1 MKTTQEIKDMMLYGE
16 RINIEYKEAA
26 SDLPKSLWETYSS
39 FANTIGGT
47 IVLGIKEHRNKSV
60 EAGKFEIRGVG
71 DADKMLKTFWD
82 TINSD
87 KVSRNIL
94 VDEDV
99 ECVNYE
105 DKTLLIVHVPQ
116 ANYTMRPIYIN
127 KNLIGGTF
135 KRNYEGDYHCT
146 DDEVKSMLRDAN
158 ENGNDGV
165 LIEHYDMN
173 DIDLPTL
180 HAYRNRF
187 EVRNVDHAFNQL
199 DDKDFLRNMGG
210 YTTDRS
216 IRREGLT
223 MAGLLMF
230 GKGLSVRDRFDNL
243 RMDYIDKTNLVD
255 DIRWSD
261 RLTYDGMWENNLY
274 NFFTRVV
281 PKLTADLKRPFRL
294 EGLERIDDTPV
305 HKAVRE
311 GMTNMIIHADLC
323 ITGVLKVEKYD
334 KEFVFSNP
342 GSLKL
347 PIADIMRGGNSKAR
361 NPRIQN
367 MLRMIGY
374 GDNIG
379 SGYPT
384 ILKTW
389 KEQNWRKP
397 TLLDRTELRQVD
409 LTLPMISLLPKTVLE
424 EMKHYYGSA
433 VYDLLTANEQQIL
446 AYVWNGDSISN
457 IELQQLLGLNSIE
470 AGKLLHQMVK
480 KGLMNQNNKNRWTI
494 YTIHK
499 EQVANESMEKSM
511 EKSKEKSMEKSEE
524 KSEEK
529 SKEKSM
535 EKSEEK
541 SEEKSMEK
549 SKEKSEEKL
558 TPTEIRVVELIQ
570 KKSHHTYKTLSQTL
584 GFTESYIYKVLN
596 QLKKKNVIKREGGRK
611 EGFWVVIDSE
621 ERKEYE

>member
-511 EKSKEKSMEKSEE
+511 EKSE
-524 KSEEK
+524 
-529 SKEKSM
+529 
-535 EKSEEK
+535 
-541 SEEKSMEK
+541 EK

>member
-16 RINIEYKEAA
+16 RINIEYKEAS

-60 EAGKFEIRGVG
+60 EDGKFEIRGVG

-105 DKTLLIVHVPQ
+105 DKTLLIVHIPQ
-116 ANYTMRPIYIN
+116 ASYTMRPIYIN

-243 RMDYIDKTNLVD
+243 RMDYIDKTNLVG

-433 VYDLLTANEQQIL
+433 AYDLLTANEQQIL
-446 AYVWNGDSISN
+446 AYVWNGDSINN

-480 KGLMNQNNKNRWTI
+480 KGLMNQNNKNRWTT

-511 EKSKEKSMEKSEE
+511 EKSEEKSMEKSEE
-524 KSEEK
+524 KR
-529 SKEKSM
+529 
-535 EKSEEK
+535 
-541 SEEKSMEK
+541 
-549 SKEKSEEKL
+549 EEKL

>member
-16 RINIEYKEAA
+16 RINIEYKEAS

-60 EAGKFEIRGVG
+60 EDGKFEIRGVG

-243 RMDYIDKTNLVD
+243 RMDYIDKTNLVG

-433 VYDLLTANEQQIL
+433 AYDLLTANEQQIL
-446 AYVWNGDSISN
+446 AYVWNGDSINN

-480 KGLMNQNNKNRWTI
+480 KGLMNQNNKNRWTT

-511 EKSKEKSMEKSEE
+511 EKS
-524 KSEEK
+524 
-529 SKEKSM
+529 
-535 EKSEEK
+535 
-541 SEEKSMEK
+541 EEKSM
-549 SKEKSEEKL
+549 EKL

>member
-16 RINIEYKEAA
+16 RINIEYKEAS

-60 EAGKFEIRGVG
+60 EDGKFEIRGVG

-243 RMDYIDKTNLVD
+243 RMDYIDKTNLVG

-433 VYDLLTANEQQIL
+433 AYDLLTANEQQIL

-480 KGLMNQNNKNRWTI
+480 KGLMNQNNKNRWTT

-499 EQVANESMEKSM
+499 EQVAYESMEKSM
-511 EKSKEKSMEKSEE
+511 E

-535 EKSEEK
+535 
-541 SEEKSMEK
+541 
-549 SKEKSEEKL
+549 EKSEEKL

>member
-16 RINIEYKEAA
+16 RINIEYKEAS

-433 VYDLLTANEQQIL
+433 AYDLLTANEQQIL
-446 AYVWNGDSISN
+446 AYVWNGDSINN

-480 KGLMNQNNKNRWTI
+480 KGLMNQNNKNRWTT
-494 YTIHK
+494 YAIHK
-499 EQVANESMEKSM
+499 EQVANESMEKS
-511 EKSKEKSMEKSEE
+511 KEKSE
-524 KSEEK
+524 
-529 SKEKSM
+529 
-535 EKSEEK
+535 
-541 SEEKSMEK
+541 
-549 SKEKSEEKL
+549 EKSEEKL

>member
-529 SKEKSM
+529 SKEKS
-535 EKSEEK
+535 
-541 SEEKSMEK
+541 
-549 SKEKSEEKL
+549 EEKL

>member
-16 RINIEYKEAA
+16 RINIEYKEAS

-60 EAGKFEIRGVG
+60 EDGKFEIRGVG

-243 RMDYIDKTNLVD
+243 RMDYIDKTNLVG

-433 VYDLLTANEQQIL
+433 AYDLLTANEQQIL
-446 AYVWNGDSISN
+446 AYVWNGDSINN

-480 KGLMNQNNKNRWTI
+480 KGLMNQNNKNRWTT

-511 EKSKEKSMEKSEE
+511 EKSEEKSMEKSE
-524 KSEEK
+524 
-529 SKEKSM
+529 
-535 EKSEEK
+535 
-541 SEEKSMEK
+541 
-549 SKEKSEEKL
+549 EKSEEKL

>member
-16 RINIEYKEAA
+16 RINIEYKEAS

-60 EAGKFEIRGVG
+60 EDGKFEIRGVG

-116 ANYTMRPIYIN
+116 ASYTMRPIYIN

-243 RMDYIDKTNLVD
+243 RMDYIDKTNLVG

-433 VYDLLTANEQQIL
+433 AYDLLTANEQQIL
-446 AYVWNGDSISN
+446 AYVWNGDSINN

-480 KGLMNQNNKNRWTI
+480 KGLMNQNNKNRWTT

-499 EQVANESMEKSM
+499 EQVANESMEKS
-511 EKSKEKSMEKSEE
+511 
-524 KSEEK
+524 EEK

-535 EKSEEK
+535 
-541 SEEKSMEK
+541 
-549 SKEKSEEKL
+549 EKSEEKL

>member
-480 KGLMNQNNKNRWTI
+480 KGLMNQNNKNRWTT

-529 SKEKSM
+529 SKEKS
-535 EKSEEK
+535 E
-541 SEEKSMEK
+541 
-549 SKEKSEEKL
+549 EKSEEKL

>member
-1 MKTTQEIKDMMLYGE
+1 MG
-16 RINIEYKEAA
+16 
-26 SDLPKSLWETYSS
+26 DLFFFRQYY
-39 FANTIGGT
+39 FGGT

-60 EAGKFEIRGVG
+60 EDGKFEIRGVG

-116 ANYTMRPIYIN
+116 ASYTMRPIYIN

-243 RMDYIDKTNLVD
+243 RMDYIDKTNLVG

-433 VYDLLTANEQQIL
+433 AYDLLTANEQQIL

-480 KGLMNQNNKNRWTI
+480 KGLMNQNNKNRWTT

-511 EKSKEKSMEKSEE
+511 EKSKEKSKE

-529 SKEKSM
+529 SKEKS
-535 EKSEEK
+535 E
-541 SEEKSMEK
+541 
-549 SKEKSEEKL
+549 EKSEEKL

>member
-511 EKSKEKSMEKSEE
+511 EKSKEKS
-524 KSEEK
+524 
-529 SKEKSM
+529 
-535 EKSEEK
+535 
-541 SEEKSMEK
+541 
-549 SKEKSEEKL
+549 KEKSEEKL

>member
-16 RINIEYKEAA
+16 RINIEYKEAS

-60 EAGKFEIRGVG
+60 EDGKFEIRGVG

-243 RMDYIDKTNLVD
+243 RMDYIDKTNLVG

-433 VYDLLTANEQQIL
+433 AYDLLTANEQQIL
-446 AYVWNGDSISN
+446 AYVWNGDSINN

-480 KGLMNQNNKNRWTI
+480 KGLMNQNNKNRWTT

-511 EKSKEKSMEKSEE
+511 EKSEEKSMEKSEE
-524 KSEEK
+524 KR
-529 SKEKSM
+529 M
-535 EKSEEK
+535 
-541 SEEKSMEK
+541 
-549 SKEKSEEKL
+549 EKSEEKL

-584 GFTESYIYKVLN
+584 GFTESYIYKFLN

>member
-529 SKEKSM
+529 S
-535 EKSEEK
+535 
-541 SEEKSMEK
+541 MEK
-549 SKEKSEEKL
+549 SKEKSEEKSEEKL

>member
-16 RINIEYKEAA
+16 RINIEYKEAS

-60 EAGKFEIRGVG
+60 EDGKFEIRGVG

-243 RMDYIDKTNLVD
+243 RMDYIDKTNLVG

-433 VYDLLTANEQQIL
+433 AYDLLTANEQQIL
-446 AYVWNGDSISN
+446 AYVWNGDSINN

-480 KGLMNQNNKNRWTI
+480 KGLMNQNNKNRWTT

-511 EKSKEKSMEKSEE
+511 EKSEE
-524 KSEEK
+524 KR
-529 SKEKSM
+529 M
-535 EKSEEK
+535 
-541 SEEKSMEK
+541 
-549 SKEKSEEKL
+549 EKSEEKL

>member
-16 RINIEYKEAA
+16 RINIEYKEAS

-60 EAGKFEIRGVG
+60 EDGKFEIRGVG

-243 RMDYIDKTNLVD
+243 RMDYIDKTNLVG

-281 PKLTADLKRPFRL
+281 PKLSADLKRPFRL

-433 VYDLLTANEQQIL
+433 AYDLLTANEQQIL

-480 KGLMNQNNKNRWTI
+480 KGLMNQNNKNRWTT

-511 EKSKEKSMEKSEE
+511 EKS
-524 KSEEK
+524 
-529 SKEKSM
+529 
-535 EKSEEK
+535 EEK
-541 SEEKSMEK
+541 SEEKSM
-549 SKEKSEEKL
+549 EKSEEKL

>member
-16 RINIEYKEAA
+16 RINIEYKEAS

-60 EAGKFEIRGVG
+60 EDGKFEIRGVG

-243 RMDYIDKTNLVD
+243 RMDYIDKTNLVG

-433 VYDLLTANEQQIL
+433 AYDLLTANEQQIL
-446 AYVWNGDSISN
+446 AYVWNGDSINN

-480 KGLMNQNNKNRWTI
+480 KGLMNQNNKNRWTT

-511 EKSKEKSMEKSEE
+511 EKSEEKRMEKSEE
-524 KSEEK
+524 KR
-529 SKEKSM
+529 M
-535 EKSEEK
+535 
-541 SEEKSMEK
+541 
-549 SKEKSEEKL
+549 EKSEEKL

>member
-16 RINIEYKEAA
+16 RINIEYKEAS

-60 EAGKFEIRGVG
+60 EDGKFEIRGVG

-243 RMDYIDKTNLVD
+243 RMDYIDKTNLVG

-433 VYDLLTANEQQIL
+433 AYDLLTANEQQIL

-480 KGLMNQNNKNRWTI
+480 KGLMNQNNKNRWTT

-499 EQVANESMEKSM
+499 EQVANESM
-511 EKSKEKSMEKSEE
+511 
-524 KSEEK
+524 
-529 SKEKSM
+529 
-535 EKSEEK
+535 
-541 SEEKSMEK
+541 
-549 SKEKSEEKL
+549 EKSEEKL

>member
-16 RINIEYKEAA
+16 RINIEYKEAS

-60 EAGKFEIRGVG
+60 EDGKFEIRGVG

-243 RMDYIDKTNLVD
+243 RMDYIDKTNLVG

-281 PKLTADLKRPFRL
+281 PKLSADLKRPFRL

-433 VYDLLTANEQQIL
+433 AYDLLTANEQQIL

-480 KGLMNQNNKNRWTI
+480 KGLMNQNNKNRWTT

-511 EKSKEKSMEKSEE
+511 EKS
-524 KSEEK
+524 
-529 SKEKSM
+529 
-535 EKSEEK
+535 
-541 SEEKSMEK
+541 EEKSM
-549 SKEKSEEKL
+549 EKSEEKL

>member
-480 KGLMNQNNKNRWTI
+480 KGLMNQNNKNRWTT

-524 KSEEK
+524 KS
-529 SKEKSM
+529 KEKS
-535 EKSEEK
+535 E
-541 SEEKSMEK
+541 
-549 SKEKSEEKL
+549 EKSEEKL

>member
-16 RINIEYKEAA
+16 RINIEYKEAS

-60 EAGKFEIRGVG
+60 EDGKFEIRGVG

-116 ANYTMRPIYIN
+116 ASYTMRPIYIN

-243 RMDYIDKTNLVD
+243 RMDYIDKTNLVG

-433 VYDLLTANEQQIL
+433 AYDLLTANEQQIL

-480 KGLMNQNNKNRWTI
+480 KGLMNQNNKNRWTT
-494 YTIHK
+494 YTVYK

-511 EKSKEKSMEKSEE
+511 
-524 KSEEK
+524 
-529 SKEKSM
+529 
-535 EKSEEK
+535 
-541 SEEKSMEK
+541 
-549 SKEKSEEKL
+549 EKSEEKL

>member
-1 MKTTQEIKDMMLYGE
+1 MG
-16 RINIEYKEAA
+16 
-26 SDLPKSLWETYSS
+26 DLFFFRQYY
-39 FANTIGGT
+39 FGGT

-60 EAGKFEIRGVG
+60 EDGKFEIRGVG

-116 ANYTMRPIYIN
+116 ASYTMRPIYIN

-243 RMDYIDKTNLVD
+243 RMDYIDKTNLVG

-433 VYDLLTANEQQIL
+433 AYDLLTANEHQIL

-480 KGLMNQNNKNRWTI
+480 KGLMNQNNKNRWTT

-511 EKSKEKSMEKSEE
+511 
-524 KSEEK
+524 
-529 SKEKSM
+529 
-535 EKSEEK
+535 
-541 SEEKSMEK
+541 
-549 SKEKSEEKL
+549 EKSEEKL

>member
-16 RINIEYKEAA
+16 RINIEYKEAS

-60 EAGKFEIRGVG
+60 EDGKFEIRGVG

-116 ANYTMRPIYIN
+116 ASYTMRPIYIN

-243 RMDYIDKTNLVD
+243 RMDYIDKTNLVG

-261 RLTYDGMWENNLY
+261 CLTYDGMWENNLY

-433 VYDLLTANEQQIL
+433 AYDLLTANEQQIL

-480 KGLMNQNNKNRWTI
+480 KGLMNQNNKNRWTT

-511 EKSKEKSMEKSEE
+511 EKSEEKSMEKSE
-524 KSEEK
+524 
-529 SKEKSM
+529 EKSM

-541 SEEKSMEK
+541 SEEKSM
-549 SKEKSEEKL
+549 EKSEEKL

>member
-16 RINIEYKEAA
+16 RINIEYKEAS

-60 EAGKFEIRGVG
+60 EDGKFEIRGVG

-243 RMDYIDKTNLVD
+243 RMDYIDKTNLVG

-281 PKLTADLKRPFRL
+281 PKLSADLKRPFRL

-397 TLLDRTELRQVD
+397 T
-409 LTLPMISLLPKTVLE
+409 TVLE

-433 VYDLLTANEQQIL
+433 AYDLLTANEQQIL

-480 KGLMNQNNKNRWTI
+480 KGLMNQNNKNRWTT

-511 EKSKEKSMEKSEE
+511 EKS
-524 KSEEK
+524 
-529 SKEKSM
+529 
-535 EKSEEK
+535 EEK

-549 SKEKSEEKL
+549 SEEKSMEKSEEKL

>member
-16 RINIEYKEAA
+16 RINIEYKEAS

-60 EAGKFEIRGVG
+60 EDGKFEIRGVG

-243 RMDYIDKTNLVD
+243 RMDYIDKTNLVG

-424 EMKHYYGSA
+424 EMKHYYGRA
-433 VYDLLTANEQQIL
+433 AYDLLTANEQQIL
-446 AYVWNGDSISN
+446 AYVWNGDSINN

-480 KGLMNQNNKNRWTI
+480 KGLMNQNNKNRWTT

-511 EKSKEKSMEKSEE
+511 EKSEE

-529 SKEKSM
+529 RM
-535 EKSEEK
+535 
-541 SEEKSMEK
+541 
-549 SKEKSEEKL
+549 EKSEEKL

-621 ERKEYE
+621 ERKEYD

>member
-1 MKTTQEIKDMMLYGE
+1 MTTQEIKDMMLYGE
-16 RINIEYKEAA
+16 RINIEYKEA
-26 SDLPKSLWETYSS
+26 SDNLPKSLWETYSS

-47 IVLGIKEHRNKSV
+47 IVLGIKEHRNKTA
-60 EAGKFEIRGVG
+60 EEGKFEIKGVG
-71 DADKMLKTFWD
+71 DVDKMLKTFWD
-82 TINSD
+82 TINSE
-87 KVSRNIL
+87 KVNRNIL
-94 VDEDV
+94 VDDDV
-99 ECVNYE
+99 ECVDYE
-105 DKTLLIVHVPQ
+105 GKKLLVVHIPQ
-116 ANYTMRPIYIN
+116 ASYTMRPIYIN
-127 KNLIGGTF
+127 KNMLGGTF

-165 LIEHYDMN
+165 LIEHYGMD

-187 EVRNVDHAFNQL
+187 EMRNIDHAFNQL

-216 IRREGLT
+216 THREGLT

-230 GKGLSVRDRFDNL
+230 GKGLSVRERFDNL
-243 RMDYIDKTNLVD
+243 RMDYIDKTNLVGD
-255 DIRWSD
+255 SRWSD
-261 RLTYDGMWENNLY
+261 RLTYDGMWENNIY

-294 EGLERIDDTPV
+294 EGIERIDDTPI

-342 GSLKL
+342 GYLKL
-347 PIADIMRGGNSKAR
+347 PIEDIMRGGNSKAR

-367 MLRMIGY
+367 MLRMIGF

-409 LTLPMISLLPKTVLE
+409 LTLPMISLLPETVLK
-424 EMKHYYGSA
+424 EMELYYGNEA
-433 VYDLLTANEQQIL
+433 YEMITADEQQTI

-470 AGKLLHQMVK
+470 AGKLLHTMVE
-480 KGLMNQNNKNRWTI
+480 KGLLNQNNKNRWTT
-494 YTIHK
+494 YTILK
-499 EQVANESMEKSM
+499 EQKSGYG
-511 EKSKEKSMEKSEE
+511 KEKSEE

-529 SKEKSM
+529 
-535 EKSEEK
+535 
-541 SEEKSMEK
+541 
-549 SKEKSEEKL
+549 KL
-558 TPTEIRVVELIQ
+558 VQFSSIELSVLRLLHQ
-570 KKSHHTYKTLSQTL
+570 NPRHTYETLKQSL
-584 GFTESYIYKVLN
+584 GCSETYIYKVLN
-596 QLKKKNVIKREGGRK
+596 QLKKKKIIRREGGRK
-611 EGFWVVIDSE
+611 NGFWVILDSE
-621 ERKEYE
+621 VIKEYG

>member
-187 EVRNVDHAFNQL
+187 EVRNVDHVFNQL

-511 EKSKEKSMEKSEE
+511 EKSKEKS
-524 KSEEK
+524 
-529 SKEKSM
+529 
-535 EKSEEK
+535 
-541 SEEKSMEK
+541 
-549 SKEKSEEKL
+549 KEKSEEKL

>member
-16 RINIEYKEAA
+16 RINIEYKEAS

-60 EAGKFEIRGVG
+60 EDGKFEIRGVG

-243 RMDYIDKTNLVD
+243 RMDYIDKTNLVG

-433 VYDLLTANEQQIL
+433 AYDLLTANEQQIL
-446 AYVWNGDSISN
+446 AYVWNGDSINN

-480 KGLMNQNNKNRWTI
+480 KGLMNQNNKNRWTT

-511 EKSKEKSMEKSEE
+511 EKSEE
-524 KSEEK
+524 KSE
-529 SKEKSM
+529 
-535 EKSEEK
+535 
-541 SEEKSMEK
+541 EK

>member
-16 RINIEYKEAA
+16 RINIEYKEAS

-60 EAGKFEIRGVG
+60 EDGKFEIRGVG

-243 RMDYIDKTNLVD
+243 RMDYIDKTNLVG

-433 VYDLLTANEQQIL
+433 AYDLLTANEQQIL
-446 AYVWNGDSISN
+446 AYVWNGDSINN

-480 KGLMNQNNKNRWTI
+480 KGLMNQNNKNRWTT

-511 EKSKEKSMEKSEE
+511 EKSEEKSMEKSEE
-524 KSEEK
+524 KR
-529 SKEKSM
+529 M

-541 SEEKSMEK
+541 RM
-549 SKEKSEEKL
+549 EKSEEKL

>member
-1 MKTTQEIKDMMLYGE
+1 MG
-16 RINIEYKEAA
+16 
-26 SDLPKSLWETYSS
+26 DLFFFRQYY
-39 FANTIGGT
+39 FGGT

-60 EAGKFEIRGVG
+60 EDGKFEIRGVG

-116 ANYTMRPIYIN
+116 ASYTMRPIYIN

-243 RMDYIDKTNLVD
+243 RMDYIDKTNLVG

-281 PKLTADLKRPFRL
+281 SKLTADLKRPFRL

-433 VYDLLTANEQQIL
+433 AYDLLTANEQQIL

-480 KGLMNQNNKNRWTI
+480 KGLMNQNNKNRWTT

-499 EQVANESMEKSM
+499 EQVANESMEKS
-511 EKSKEKSMEKSEE
+511 
-524 KSEEK
+524 
-529 SKEKSM
+529 
-535 EKSEEK
+535 
-541 SEEKSMEK
+541 EEKSM
-549 SKEKSEEKL
+549 EKSEEKL

>member
-511 EKSKEKSMEKSEE
+511 EKSKEKSKEKSE
-524 KSEEK
+524 
-529 SKEKSM
+529 
-535 EKSEEK
+535 
-541 SEEKSMEK
+541 
-549 SKEKSEEKL
+549 EKSEEKL

>member
-16 RINIEYKEAA
+16 RINIEYKEAS

-60 EAGKFEIRGVG
+60 EDGKFEIRGVG

-243 RMDYIDKTNLVD
+243 RMDYIDKTNLVG

-433 VYDLLTANEQQIL
+433 AYDLLTANEQQIL
-446 AYVWNGDSISN
+446 AYVWNGDSINN

-480 KGLMNQNNKNRWTI
+480 KGLMNQNNKNRWTT

-511 EKSKEKSMEKSEE
+511 EKSEEKSEEKRMEKSEE
-524 KSEEK
+524 KR
-529 SKEKSM
+529 M
-535 EKSEEK
+535 
-541 SEEKSMEK
+541 
-549 SKEKSEEKL
+549 EKSEEKL

>member
-16 RINIEYKEAA
+16 RINIEYKEAS

-60 EAGKFEIRGVG
+60 EDGKFEIRGVG

-243 RMDYIDKTNLVD
+243 RMDYIDKTNLVG

-274 NFFTRVV
+274 NFFPRVV

-433 VYDLLTANEQQIL
+433 AYYLLTANEQQIL
-446 AYVWNGDSISN
+446 AYVWNGDSINN

-480 KGLMNQNNKNRWTI
+480 KGLMNQNNKNRWTT

-499 EQVANESMEKSM
+499 EQVAYE
-511 EKSKEKSMEKSEE
+511 SMEKSEE

-529 SKEKSM
+529 RM
-535 EKSEEK
+535 
-541 SEEKSMEK
+541 
-549 SKEKSEEKL
+549 EKSEEKL

>member
-433 VYDLLTANEQQIL
+433 VYALLTANEQQIL

-480 KGLMNQNNKNRWTI
+480 KGLMNQNNKNRWTT

-499 EQVANESMEKSM
+499 EQVANESMEKS
-511 EKSKEKSMEKSEE
+511 KEKSMEKS
-524 KSEEK
+524 
-529 SKEKSM
+529 M
-535 EKSEEK
+535 EKSE
-541 SEEKSMEK
+541 EK

>member
-16 RINIEYKEAA
+16 RINIEYKEAS

-60 EAGKFEIRGVG
+60 EDGKFEIRGVG

-243 RMDYIDKTNLVD
+243 RMDYIDKTNLVG

-433 VYDLLTANEQQIL
+433 AYDLLTANEQQIL
-446 AYVWNGDSISN
+446 AYVWNGDSINN

-480 KGLMNQNNKNRWTI
+480 KGLMNQNNKNRWTT

-511 EKSKEKSMEKSEE
+511 EKSEEKSMEKSEE
-524 KSEEK
+524 KR
-529 SKEKSM
+529 M
-535 EKSEEK
+535 
-541 SEEKSMEK
+541 
-549 SKEKSEEKL
+549 EKSEEKL

>member
-16 RINIEYKEAA
+16 RINIEYKEAS

-60 EAGKFEIRGVG
+60 EDGKFEIRGVG

-116 ANYTMRPIYIN
+116 ASYTMRPIYIN

-243 RMDYIDKTNLVD
+243 RMDYIDKTNLVG

-294 EGLERIDDTPV
+294 KGLERIDDTPV

-433 VYDLLTANEQQIL
+433 AYDLLTANEQQIL

-457 IELQQLLGLNSIE
+457 IELQQLLVLNSIE

-480 KGLMNQNNKNRWTI
+480 KGLMNQNNKNRWTT

-511 EKSKEKSMEKSEE
+511 EKS
-524 KSEEK
+524 
-529 SKEKSM
+529 
-535 EKSEEK
+535 
-541 SEEKSMEK
+541 EEKSM
-549 SKEKSEEKL
+549 EKSEEKL

>member
-480 KGLMNQNNKNRWTI
+480 KGLMNQNNKNRWTT

-511 EKSKEKSMEKSEE
+511 EKSEE
-524 KSEEK
+524 KSE
-529 SKEKSM
+529 
-535 EKSEEK
+535 
-541 SEEKSMEK
+541 EK